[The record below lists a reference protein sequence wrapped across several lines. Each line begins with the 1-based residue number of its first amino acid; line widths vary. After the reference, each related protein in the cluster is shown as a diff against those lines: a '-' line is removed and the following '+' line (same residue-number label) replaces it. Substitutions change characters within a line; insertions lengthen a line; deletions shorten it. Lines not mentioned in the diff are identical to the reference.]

1 MADDSISGRKPQS
14 IRSALGLLRAVAQ
27 AGPGVTAREL
37 AQATGLSSA
46 TTYRLLS
53 LLEGDGYLVRL
64 PDLRGFALGAK
75 FKEIVE
81 YVIPTVDAPPAQPPA
96 DQPGTGFSSAG
107 SRTSRSVDGS
117 DTGSA

>member
-37 AQATGLSSA
+37 AVATGLSNA

-64 PDLRGFALGAK
+64 PDLRGFALGAN

-81 YVIPTVDAPPAQPPA
+81 FVTPTADRPPTEPPSDVPPSDVPALLPVAAPSTGG
-96 DQPGTGFSSAG
+96 DGPGTG
-107 SRTSRSVDGS
+107 
-117 DTGSA
+117 

>member
-1 MADDSISGRKPQS
+1 VVDEAISGRKPQA
-14 IRSALGLLRAVAQ
+14 IRSALALLRAVAR

-37 AQATGLSSA
+37 AEATGLSNA

-75 FKEIVE
+75 FREIVGLVVTE
-81 YVIPTVDAPPAQPPA
+81 PADGPAPAAPATPELVDAGREQ
-96 DQPGTGFSSAG
+96 Q
-107 SRTSRSVDGS
+107 DG
-117 DTGSA
+117 